1 MVCTAH
7 GALHF
12 PFAERESHRMDEAGC
27 ARAPPSLDMVIVVA
41 DTELLPFMTEQLS
54 RQLLLS
60 MVANFEHLTLL
71 ASTLTT
77 GLSR

>member
-41 DTELLPFMTEQLS
+41 DTELLPFMTEQLA
-54 RQLLLS
+54 
-60 MVANFEHLTLL
+60 VAVPAAFALDGSKL
-71 ASTLTT
+71 
-77 GLSR
+77 